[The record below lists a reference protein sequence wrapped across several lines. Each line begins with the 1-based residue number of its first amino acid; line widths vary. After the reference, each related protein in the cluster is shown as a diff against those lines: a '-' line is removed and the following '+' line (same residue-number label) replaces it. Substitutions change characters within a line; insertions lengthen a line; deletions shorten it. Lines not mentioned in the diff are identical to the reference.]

1 MSPSLKIPLAA
12 LLVFLMGILL
22 ALAPAPARSAATP
35 DADDSCWTG
44 TWEQYPRLGEMWLL
58 QNGNTVSGN
67 YDWDWGRLRGTVD
80 GYQLRGEWSE
90 WPTYAPPT
98 DAGHFIFTMVPP
110 CVSFSGIYNYGSEED
125 WYDWSGDRIDGTGRV
140 AMQVMEPSVSY
151 RGQEYQPGDTFFPE
165 TCATGR
171 TVGDEPCE
179 DTLELRRQVERAEA
193 AQVLAGC
200 VYRNI
205 KNVIAIV
212 QRANLS
218 EDEEALVLA
227 IALVK
232 GYEKCVFGAT
242 REPAGLELELT
253 QGVSR
258 ITGLATGQT
267 ISVNAQLAT
276 AASAEP
282 GSFIAGYHP
291 QTNEAVFTAFSAPLS
306 VTPRDGAP
314 LILPPFH
321 AVTLTPDGFGP
332 VEALPLL
339 YMPVV
344 VAP

>member
-1 MSPSLKIPLAA
+1 MSPSLKVPLAA
-12 LLVFLMGILL
+12 LLACLMGILL

-35 DADDSCWTG
+35 DADESCWTG
-44 TWEQYPRLGEMWLL
+44 TWEQYPRQGEMWLV
-58 QNGNTVSGN
+58 QNGSTVSGN
-67 YDWDWGRLRGTVD
+67 YYWDWGRLRGTVIGD
-80 GYQLRGEWSE
+80 ELRGTWAE
-90 WPTYAPPT
+90 WPTYAPPS
-98 DAGHFIFTMVPP
+98 DAGYFIFTMTPP
-110 CVSFSGIYNYGSEED
+110 CISFTGIYNYGSEDE
-125 WYDWSGDRIDGTGRV
+125 WYDWTGDRIDGTERV
-140 AMQVMEPSVSY
+140 AAQVINPTVTYM
-151 RGQEYQPGDTFFPE
+151 GQEYLPGDTIFPE
-165 TCATGR
+165 TCATTGR
-171 TVGDEPCE
+171 RANAEPCE
-179 DTLELRRQVERAEA
+179 TTLTFDTLPEALAARALA
-193 AQVLAGC
+193 AC
-200 VYRNI
+200 VYHKI
-205 KNVIAIV
+205 EKVIAIV
-212 QRANLS
+212 EQAQLS

-232 GYEKCVFGAT
+232 GYERCVFGST
-242 REPAGLELELT
+242 REPAVLELELT

-267 ISVNAQLAT
+267 ISVDAQLAT

-291 QTNEAVFTAFSAPLS
+291 ATNEAVFTAFSAPLS

-332 VEALPLL
+332 VKELPLL

>member
-1 MSPSLKIPLAA
+1 MTFEQRLAHKQA
-12 LLVFLMGILL
+12 AE
-22 ALAPAPARSAATP
+22 ALAR
-35 DADDSCWTG
+35 
-44 TWEQYPRLGEMWLL
+44 
-58 QNGNTVSGN
+58 
-67 YDWDWGRLRGTVD
+67 
-80 GYQLRGEWSE
+80 
-90 WPTYAPPT
+90 
-98 DAGHFIFTMVPP
+98 
-110 CVSFSGIYNYGSEED
+110 
-125 WYDWSGDRIDGTGRV
+125 
-140 AMQVMEPSVSY
+140 
-151 RGQEYQPGDTFFPE
+151 
-165 TCATGR
+165 
-171 TVGDEPCE
+171 
-179 DTLELRRQVERAEA
+179 
-193 AQVLAGC
+193 C
-200 VYRNI
+200 VYNKI
-205 KNVIAIV
+205 KKVIAIV
-212 QRANLS
+212 EQAQLS

-267 ISVNAQLAT
+267 ISVDAQLAT

-306 VTPRDGAP
+306 VTPRDGAT

>member
-44 TWEQYPRLGEMWLL
+44 SWEQSPRLDGMWLL

-80 GYQLRGEWSE
+80 GYQLRGTWAE

-125 WYDWSGDRIDGTGRV
+125 WYDWSGDRIDGAGRV
-140 AMQVMEPSVSY
+140 AMQVVEPAVSY
-151 RGQEYQPGDTFFPE
+151 RGVEVQPGDTIFPD
-165 TCATGR
+165 TCAAERGTAG
-171 TVGDEPCE
+171 EPCE
-179 DTLELRRQVERAEA
+179 DTMTFEQRLARKQAAEA
-193 AQVLAGC
+193 LARC
-200 VYRNI
+200 VYNKI
-205 KNVIAIV
+205 KKVIAIV
-212 QRANLS
+212 EQAQLS

-267 ISVNAQLAT
+267 ISVDAQLAT

-291 QTNEAVFTAFSAPLS
+291 QTNEAVFTAFSAPLT

-332 VEALPLL
+332 VEELPLL